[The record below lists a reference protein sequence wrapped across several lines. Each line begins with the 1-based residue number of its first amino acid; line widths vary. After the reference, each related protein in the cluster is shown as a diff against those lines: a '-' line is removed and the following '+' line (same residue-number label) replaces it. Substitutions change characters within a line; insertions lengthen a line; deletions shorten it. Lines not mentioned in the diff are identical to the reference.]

1 MNVKAGRAGVV
12 TAWNV
17 QHASSTAPAA
27 SLIALD
33 SKALW
38 RCSISRKT
46 DRHADRQTQTDIQ
59 TDRQSDTRT
68 DWRARCGGRGHD
80 CQPPFP
86 RQCRAPLRAAALFPP
101 CPCILAQGLARPGKA
116 WQGPDH
122 ARARCLR
129 PASLRATAFSDT
141 AFTLHTSKA
150 SASSAA
156 TTLGPEWGGE
166 EKRSGMFACAR
177 QELMTATMHCGVEER
192 RCPALRC
199 PLPCVFSIS
208 LPAVFMMMTTWP
220 PADKAEAIR
229 GPTRQRA

>member
-1 MNVKAGRAGVV
+1 MP
-12 TAWNV
+12 TAI
-17 QHASSTAPAA
+17 SSAVSRSAPRRCAA
-27 SLIALD
+27 
-33 SKALW
+33 
-38 RCSISRKT
+38 
-46 DRHADRQTQTDIQ
+46 
-59 TDRQSDTRT
+59 
-68 DWRARCGGRGHD
+68 
-80 CQPPFP
+80 P
-86 RQCRAPLRAAALFPP
+86 LFPP

-156 TTLGPEWGGE
+156 TTLGPEWGGGGG
-166 EKRSGMFACAR
+166 EKVRDVCVRPPGAYDGYNALWSGGETLPCVA
-177 QELMTATMHCGVEER
+177 
-192 RCPALRC
+192 
-199 PLPCVFSIS
+199 LPCVFSIS

-220 PADKAEAIR
+220 PADKAEALR